1 LASFPPVAQT
11 LVATTAVAGALN
23 IATMVG
29 ANAVISV
36 AARELSSGASP
47 ALSAFVAIALYD
59 AARGVGV
66 VAVQW
71 GYWALGM
78 ASTCHLLA
86 LMLCLLLVWM
96 MHQLGKWAGG
106 RHGKGGRGD
115 TESAA
120 ANAMGGSTTP
130 WTIYTNRRSISL
142 FLLG

>member
-1 LASFPPVAQT
+1 MSFPSAAQT
-11 LVATTAVAGALN
+11 LVAATAAAGALN
-23 IATMVG
+23 MATMVG

-36 AARELSSGASP
+36 AARELPSGASP

-59 AARGVGV
+59 AARGAGV

-86 LMLCLLLVWM
+86 LTLCLLLVWM
-96 MHQLGKWAGG
+96 MHQLGKWVGG
-106 RHGKGGRGD
+106 RRGKGDKGD
-115 TESAA
+115 TEGAA

-130 WTIYTNRRSISL
+130 WSIYTNRRSLSL